1 MTGPESERDRETALV
16 EADQALRHAE
26 TLMDRGAKIAA
37 GWRQSRQDN
46 NFRLMLRALGQRA
59 EHSG

>member
-16 EADQALRHAE
+16 EADQALQHAE
-26 TLMDRGAKIAA
+26 TLMNRGAKIAQ
-37 GWRQSRQDN
+37 GWRQSRKDN
-46 NFRLMLRALGQRA
+46 NFRLMLRALGQKA